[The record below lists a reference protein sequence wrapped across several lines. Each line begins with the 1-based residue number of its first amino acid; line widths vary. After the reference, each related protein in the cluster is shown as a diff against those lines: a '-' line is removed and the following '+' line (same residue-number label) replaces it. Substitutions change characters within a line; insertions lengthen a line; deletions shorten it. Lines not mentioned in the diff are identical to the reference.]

1 MAKLNKRQFLEPG
14 DRFTRFET
22 AAAAI
27 LPVPYEGGISW
38 AEGTAN
44 AAEAIFD
51 ASTHLEDYDETLD
64 AVPVRMGIATVAPP
78 PLPADPE
85 GVEQTLFEATTA
97 LVQAGKFPVILGGD
111 HSVSLG
117 PIRALHRHHGRLSV
131 VQFDAHA
138 DMRETYRGSRLNHA
152 CIMARVRELTDDV
165 LQLGIR
171 SMSAPEAERIA
182 REQLDVVTIDTL
194 RGGDFDLGAHL
205 DRLPDPVYVTFD
217 VDAFDYGVVRS
228 TGTPEPGGLFWDEA
242 MGLLRELFMTR
253 RVVGFDLVELS
264 ADARDRASTFA
275 VAKLAYRM
283 LGLRLAAE
291 VSRGAMDWPREPRGS
306 LF

>member
-1 MAKLNKRQFLEPG
+1 MKLNARQFLEPG

-22 AAAAI
+22 AAVAI

-38 AEGTAN
+38 GRGTAG

-51 ASTHLEDYDETLD
+51 ASTHLEKYDETLD
-64 AVPVRMGIATVAPP
+64 AVPARMGIATVAPP
-78 PLPADPE
+78 PLPPDPE
-85 GVEQTLFEATTA
+85 GVEQALFGATTE
-97 LVQAGKFPVILGGD
+97 LVGAGKFPVILGGD

-117 PIRALHRHHGRLSV
+117 PVRALQRHHGRLSV
-131 VQFDAHA
+131 VQFDAHS
-138 DMRETYRGSRLNHA
+138 DLRESFRGSRLSHA
-152 CIMARVRELTDDV
+152 CIMARVRELTGDV

-182 REQLDVVTIDTL
+182 RERLAVVTIDEL
-194 RGGDFDLGAHL
+194 RGSAFDLGAHL
-205 DRLPDPVYVTFD
+205 ARLPDPVYITFD
-217 VDAFDYGVVRS
+217 VDAFDFGVVRS
-228 TGTPEPGGLFWDEA
+228 TGTPEPGGLLWDEA
-242 MGLLRELFMTR
+242 MNLLRRIFLTR

-264 ADARDRASTFA
+264 ADVGDRASTFA

-283 LGLRLAAE
+283 LGLKLAAE